1 MTLTTR
7 VIFHLDLDAFF
18 ASVEILENPDLA
30 GKPVLVGGRPE
41 ERGVV
46 AAASYPARAFGCHS
60 AMPMAQALKLC
71 PEAIVLPPRHGLYRQ
86 VSKRVMA
93 ILHEVTPL
101 VEQISID
108 EAFLDVS
115 EQAESWEDAVALA
128 QRLQARVRDEI
139 GLSASL
145 GVATNKQVAKV
156 ASDLHKPGGLTIVP
170 PGDRGRVSGAA
181 AGARAVGCRPGDG
194 RAAGRD
200 GRDDCRRVGR
210 AAERRFSA
218 AFGKHGPELGEHP
231 RGIDDSPVVTE
242 YERKSYSQER
252 TFNRDLSDLHSLKV
266 QLWKM
271 SKGVAEDLKRGGLAG
286 STVAIK
292 LRYSD
297 FTTLTRQMTQAVPT
311 DDAIEI
317 YRGGADPAGAYW
329 EPGRPVR
336 LLGVGAHQLSSLRSS
351 YPSLFWVQPN
361 LVGAGLAPARL
372 NRQVTS

>member
-1 MTLTTR
+1 MTTR
-7 VIFHLDLDAFF
+7 VILHLDLDAFF
-18 ASVEILENPDLA
+18 ASVEILENPELA

-86 VSKRVMA
+86 VSQRVMA
-93 ILHEVTPL
+93 ILHETTPL

-108 EAFLDVS
+108 EAFLDLS
-115 EQAESWEDAVALA
+115 EQVPDWSEAVALA
-128 QRLQARVRDEI
+128 SRLQARVREEI

-170 PGDRGRVSGAA
+170 PGTEAEFLA
-181 AGARAVGCRPGDG
+181 PLPARALWGVGPVT
-194 RAAGRD
+194 AGRLAEM
-200 GRDDCRRVGR
+200 GVTTVGEL
-210 AAERRFSA
+210 AAVPGETLRA
-218 AFGKHGPELGEHP
+218 AFGKHGPELGERA

-271 SKGVAEDLKRGGLAG
+271 SKGVAEDLKRAGLAG
-286 STVAIK
+286 GTVAIK
-292 LRYSD
+292 LRYGD
-297 FTTLTRQMTQAVPT
+297 FTTLTRQMTLAVPT

-317 YRGGADPAGAYW
+317 YRAALTLLERAW
-329 EPGRPVR
+329 EPGGRC
-336 LLGVGAHQLSSLRSS
+336 GCWES
-351 YPSLFWVQPN
+351 
-361 LVGAGLAPARL
+361 AR
-372 NRQVTS
+372 TS